1 MPEEGSNR
9 RYSPENPS
17 PAMQDF
23 AQYIRDHGYP
33 DFEDW
38 HAAATAHFHKQWQ
51 PQHAARV
58 REESKE
64 RNAEREK
71 EREAKA
77 EKREQDRKERD
88 AKKKADEEAKEKRRQ
103 EREDA
108 KAAKAEADAESGAD
122 GDDSTSDGETRKPRG
137 RLRTRD
143 EGEPV
148 AAGQSAGSF

>member
-1 MPEEGSNR
+1 MTTPIGR

-33 DFEDW
+33 DVTDESV
-38 HAAATAHFHKQWQ
+38 AATSMFHKEWQ
-51 PQHAARV
+51 RQHAERV
-58 REESKE
+58 RQE
-64 RNAEREK
+64 RKVINAEREK

-77 EKREQDRKERD
+77 EKREQDRKDREEKR
-88 AKKKADEEAKEKRRQ
+88 KADEEAKEKRRQ

-108 KAAKAEADAESGAD
+108 KAAKEAADAESGAD
-122 GDDSTSDGETRKPRG
+122 GDDSTEDGESRQPRK

-143 EGEPV
+143 EASEGETV
-148 AAGQSAGSF
+148 GASAGSF